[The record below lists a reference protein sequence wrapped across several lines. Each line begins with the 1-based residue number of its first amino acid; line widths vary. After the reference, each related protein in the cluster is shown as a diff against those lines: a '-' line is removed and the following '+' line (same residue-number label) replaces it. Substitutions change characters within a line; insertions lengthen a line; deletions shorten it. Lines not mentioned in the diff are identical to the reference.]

1 MLPAPTTFTAVNVTP
16 TYFSPVKATHLRN
29 LRPLPSILQQLDLN
43 RRRWPLFHNRRSI
56 LPACA
61 TNAPLFDL
69 KTGKGM
75 DGFFEIELK
84 VRDYE
89 LDQFGVVNNAI
100 YASYCE
106 HARHELLETIG
117 LSANAVARSGDALA
131 LSEFSIKFL
140 APLRSG
146 DKFVVKARVS
156 DTSAVRLFFEHFIYK
171 LPNQEPIIEAK
182 GTAVWLDKN
191 YRPVRIPP
199 EAKFKLTQF
208 LRNGTSS

>member
-140 APLRSG
+140 APLR
-146 DKFVVKARVS
+146 
-156 DTSAVRLFFEHFIYK
+156 
-171 LPNQEPIIEAK
+171 PIIEAK